1 VRVAIRLLTGA
12 TLVFFIV
19 AIAAAQHGE
28 KARATLPAQYFPGLF
43 EALVVVALLALTIL
57 LFSIASILGL
67 IVAIRAKERPW
78 VIAIALSA
86 AAVALIY
93 LGLFTPNGF
102 LLPVVRLLPLSSLG
116 FWGFLLVFAPA
127 LLGELFLM
135 VYSFRTVQ
143 DPDPPL
149 YMRLG
154 SGKTD

>member
-1 VRVAIRLLTGA
+1 MRVAIRLLTGA
-12 TLVFFIV
+12 TLVFFVV

-28 KARATLPAQYFPGLF
+28 LARATQPSYKWPGLL

-57 LFSIASILGL
+57 LFSIVSVLGL

-78 VIAIALSA
+78 VIAIASSA
-86 AAVALIY
+86 AGVALIY
-93 LGLFTPNGF
+93 LGLFLPNGF

-116 FWGFLLVFAPA
+116 FWGFLLVFVPA
-127 LLGELFLM
+127 LLENLFLT